1 MHGMYVYPNHH
12 QTDDQSSDDISIQ
25 NDTTVQPSSIHSDQV
40 LKEKAIIEL
49 NKCLEEV
56 EVQ

>member
-1 MHGMYVYPNHH
+1 MACMFIRIIIRLMINH
-12 QTDDQSSDDISIQ
+12 T
-25 NDTTVQPSSIHSDQV
+25 DTTVQPSSIHSDQV

>member
-1 MHGMYVYPNHH
+1 MTCMFIPIIIRLMINHWM
-12 QTDDQSSDDISIQ
+12 TVSSIH
-25 NDTTVQPSSIHSDQV
+25 NDTTAQPSSIHSDQV